1 MSSPVSLDRLALQAM
16 AEGASAGAGSRKEAD
31 APSGGKDFADVL
43 TDLVKETDQLQKTSE
58 DTVEGF
64 VAGEIDDVHQVMV
77 AMNRADLSFRM
88 MLEVRN
94 KLVEA
99 YQEVMRLPV

>member
-1 MSSPVSLDRLALQAM
+1 MSTPISLDSLALQAM
-16 AEGASAGAGSRKEAD
+16 AKGAEGMEAPAKAAT
-31 APSGGKDFADVL
+31 APEGKKFADVL
-43 TDLVKETDQLQKTSE
+43 TDLVKETDQMQKVS
-58 DTVEGF
+58 DDAVGGF
-64 VAGEIDDVHQVMV
+64 VAGEVDNVAQVMV